1 MRAVDVV
8 REERHLRAAAAARY
22 LRRLLRAHP
31 ELAVTRVATGRGGG
45 KVAYCDAETEATLRA
60 LCHRIETEVPP
71 YARGLSGASSGA
83 SSERVAASLE
93 WVYECTTHEALAMHA
108 RLSALEQSI
117 AETRHAARSARLV
130 RGLRGLSAA

>member
-45 KVAYCDAETEATLRA
+45 KVAYCDAETETTLRA
-60 LCHRIETEVPP
+60 LCHRIETEAPP
-71 YARGLSGASSGA
+71 YARGLSGAFSGA
-83 SSERVAASLE
+83 ERVAASLE

-130 RGLRGLSAA
+130 RGLSGLRSAA